1 MIIDWLLEIKDSVD
15 RHGVRFGVLIT
26 LYALFRKERR
36 NMRLDKRDEAIFQN
50 LRVIMEHL
58 GVGEQWHGPVKI
70 LRNEEVQSL
79 KRLFSLSQ
87 VAIQQVYQKR
97 RKKKMLK
104 ILTTSGARKIAYI
117 LIAAVITEL
126 NKRLNLNIDSDII
139 FGMWGA
145 ALTLMQLESHFNM
158 KQFISSAINALSGAM
173 QAATTTTDGSP
184 ITPVIAP
191 PMTYDETM
199 KIISEVH
206 TDINRIFADAKNK
219 DDAAAMQNAVNAY
232 TTLHEYF
239 AKEVKQ

>member
-1 MIIDWLLEIKDSVD
+1 MLIEWLAEIKNNVNE
-15 RHGVRFGVLIT
+15 HGIRWGLALS

-36 NMRLDKRDEAIFQN
+36 NFRLDKRDDAIFHN
-50 LRVIMEHL
+50 LRVIMEKL
-58 GVGEQWHGPVKI
+58 EVLDQWHGPVKI
-70 LRNEEVQSL
+70 SRNEEVQSL
-79 KRLFSLSQ
+79 KRLFSSLQ
-87 VAIQQVYQKR
+87 VAINQVYQKR

-104 ILTTSGARKIAYI
+104 ILTTSGARKVAYF
-117 LIAAVITEL
+117 LIVAAITEV
-126 NKRLNLNIDSDII
+126 NNRLNLNIDSGII

-158 KQFISSAINALSGAM
+158 KKFISSAINALSGAM

-191 PMTYDETM
+191 PMTYEETM
-199 KIISEVH
+199 KVISDVH

-219 DDAAAMQNAVNAY
+219 DDAAAMQNAVNVY
-232 TTLHEYF
+232 STLHDYF